1 MSFGSWN
8 PVSRGTF
15 TDRDLLPKRYPD
27 MQAMVGPVNEP

>member
-15 TDRDLLPKRYPD
+15 TDRDLPRKLHPD
-27 MQAMVGPVNEP
+27 VQAMLGPVTME